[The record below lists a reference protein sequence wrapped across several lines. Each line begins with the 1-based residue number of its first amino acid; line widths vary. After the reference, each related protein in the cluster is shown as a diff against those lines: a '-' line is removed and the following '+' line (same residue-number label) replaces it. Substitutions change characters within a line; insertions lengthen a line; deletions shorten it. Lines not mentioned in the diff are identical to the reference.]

1 MERLGPGLLML
12 ALALALMGLVLV
24 GWRGRLRR
32 QSGIAAPAPVPDAAA
47 LGAERLRCRGQ
58 YVVTT
63 GAGDWLDRIAVHRLG
78 VRTTADAVVY
88 DAGLVLER
96 AGAPDVFIAAGDV
109 DGVRLEAGMAG
120 KFVEEGGLVVVAWR
134 LGGTAVDT
142 GFRPRYAQEK
152 NALVA
157 AIGDLVQ
164 TAPRDGDGEG
174 KSGQ

>member
-47 LGAERLRCRGQ
+47 LGAERLRCSGQ

-63 GAGDWLDRIAVHRLG
+63 GAGDWLGL
-78 VRTTADAVVY
+78 RTTADAVVY

-96 AGAPDVFIAAGDV
+96 AGAPDLFIAAGDL